1 MAPRPWLKSDP
12 APKNIYYRQQNQTKN
27 KAAASEVPVPVPA
40 DTSEQGEGVGEK
52 AAPGQGRDPSPCA
65 ASTPADPAESGR
77 KVLLSGGR
85 RWWRTG
91 GVLSGGVPEQ
101 GGAAARR
108 RPSGPG
114 CPGDPAQ
121 AFGWMV
127 GTESPAKIPTV
138 RQDKGRSIPP

>member
-1 MAPRPWLKSDP
+1 MLLLSPRRWLKSDP
-12 APKNIYYRQQNQTKN
+12 TRKNISYRQQTKP
-27 KAAASEVPVPVPA
+27 KTRRRQVRSQSLSLQ

-65 ASTPADPAESGR
+65 ASMPADPAESGR

-85 RWWRTG
+85 RWWRTGG

-127 GTESPAKIPTV
+127 GTESPAKF
-138 RQDKGRSIPP
+138 QQ